1 MGVALLGDG
10 QGRDPPVASITPGS
24 LGVFGDN
31 PFSKS
36 TSRALTPGGNLCESQ
51 TASLSLLCSPHHPSH
66 LAGNMKAELQ
76 ELMNRL
82 RKLQGAIDFGNAP
95 MAEREELAGDVTD
108 IMDRLFEVM
117 KQLPD
122 E

>member
-1 MGVALLGDG
+1 
-10 QGRDPPVASITPGS
+10 
-24 LGVFGDN
+24 
-31 PFSKS
+31 
-36 TSRALTPGGNLCESQ
+36 
-51 TASLSLLCSPHHPSH
+51 
-66 LAGNMKAELQ
+66 MKAELQ

-95 MAEREELAGDVTD
+95 MAEREELASDVTD

-117 KQLPD
+117 KKLPD

>member
-1 MGVALLGDG
+1 ML
-10 QGRDPPVASITPGS
+10 PP
-24 LGVFGDN
+24 
-31 PFSKS
+31 
-36 TSRALTPGGNLCESQ
+36 
-51 TASLSLLCSPHHPSH
+51 HPSH
-66 LAGNMKAELQ
+66 LAVNMKAELQ

-108 IMDRLFEVM
+108 IMDALFEVM
-117 KQLPD
+117 KTLPG